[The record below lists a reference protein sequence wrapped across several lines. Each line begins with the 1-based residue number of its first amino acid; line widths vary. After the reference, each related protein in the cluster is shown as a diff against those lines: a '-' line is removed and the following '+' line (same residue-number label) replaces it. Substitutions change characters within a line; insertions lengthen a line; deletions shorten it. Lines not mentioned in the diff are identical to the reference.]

1 MMIFQVKYYSYK
13 LVHCHGEKVENDNI
27 LFDIFVGIWY
37 KSNLASQ
44 NRPIIQWKKGLDTIL
59 SNTPDIQI
67 YMFMYL
73 INLTKSQ

>member
-1 MMIFQVKYYSYK
+1 MQEIQLMVKVIKNQLMMIFQVKYYSYK

-44 NRPIIQWKKGLDTIL
+44 NRPIIQ
-59 SNTPDIQI
+59 
-67 YMFMYL
+67 
-73 INLTKSQ
+73 